1 MITAE
6 QIPDEVVEAAAID
19 LFRSATAGPAGYS
32 WATTHERTRAK
43 WRKNARV
50 TVAAAL
56 NAWPEARRSIERNG
70 SYPVI
75 ILPLPK
81 EGSENPRKELDGTK
95 YWDDPDT
102 YGYS

>member
-6 QIPDEVVEAAAID
+6 QIPDEVVERLCEGLSYWDREA
-19 LFRSATAGPAGYS
+19 
-32 WATTHERTRAK
+32 TRA
-43 WRKNARV
+43 ALA
-50 TVAAAL
+50 TAL
-56 NAWPEARRSIERNG
+56 NAWPGVRTGYVGFRMDKSERG
-70 SYPVI
+70 I